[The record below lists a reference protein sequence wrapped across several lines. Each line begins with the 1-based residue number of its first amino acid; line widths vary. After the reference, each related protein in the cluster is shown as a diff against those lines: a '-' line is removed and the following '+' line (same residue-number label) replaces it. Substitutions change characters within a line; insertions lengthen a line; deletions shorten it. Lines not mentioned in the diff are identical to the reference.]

1 MNSEKSSEW
10 SQSEKEQLTKILSR
24 LPDELK
30 KVPFD
35 GIYRMQTSVAVI
47 NPATTSL
54 MCTTVVI
61 YDRAFNNLFW
71 SFEDVVLHELGHV
84 SYLYLNNAE
93 RLSFKDQMGWRQ
105 SLNGDSS
112 REGDFV
118 SSRAK
123 DSPEE
128 DFAES
133 FLFFLKDPNF
143 LKSKNI
149 QAYEWL
155 IKKYSVNFKY
165 KKDCDNGKK

>member
-1 MNSEKSSEW
+1 MINMPKIIFSFFLISYTVSANVDLECLKWFQKSKLRQTDTSC
-10 SQSEKEQLTKILSR
+10 L
-24 LPDELK
+24 LK
-30 KVPFD
+30 
-35 GIYRMQTSVAVI
+35 
-47 NPATTSL
+47 
-54 MCTTVVI
+54 C
-61 YDRAFNNLFW
+61 
-71 SFEDVVLHELGHV
+71 GHV

-93 RLSFKDQMGWRQ
+93 RLSFKDQMGWKQ
-105 SLNGDSS
+105 SLSGDSS
-112 REGDFV
+112 RKGDFV